1 MTISAI
7 APTGRVLTF
16 DPILRPVVALRS
28 GRTRGSVLDRVLHE
42 DGEEKPAG
50 PGLGRLSS
58 YDIEQVD
65 RGLLS
70 EGLAQAKKLHG
81 DGRSPLLFAPAAF
94 ATLASPRSRRD
105 VVGLLAEAQARLN
118 ARLVL
123 EITHLDPGLPP
134 SRLVEVLGLLRPTCR
149 VVFARIKVERRA
161 IMALTDCTLAGAS
174 VEAAHIADPEDED
187 LLTRVRLV
195 LASVGP
201 RMLLHNLRST
211 AAIHAAHG
219 AGISYASLD
228 LSQLSGAL
236 PVWPNKSGGEV
247 SPAAA

>member
-7 APTGRVLTF
+7 APEGRILVF
-16 DPILRPVVALRS
+16 DPILRPVMALRS
-28 GRTRGSVLDRVLHE
+28 GRTRGSVLDRMLHE
-42 DGEEKPAG
+42 DGEEKPADS
-50 PGLGRLSS
+50 GLARLSS

-65 RGLLS
+65 RRLLS
-70 EGLAQAKKLHG
+70 EGLAQAKTLHG
-81 DGRSPLLFAPAAF
+81 DSRSPLLFAPAAF

-105 VVGLLAEAQARLN
+105 VVEQLADAQKRLN

-134 SRLVEVLGLLRPTCR
+134 SRLVEVLGLVRPVCK

-161 IMALTDCTLAGAS
+161 IMALTDCTLAGAA
-174 VEAAHIADPEDED
+174 VEAAHLADPEDVE

-195 LASVGP
+195 LASIGP

-211 AAIHAAHG
+211 AAINAAHE

-228 LSQLSGAL
+228 LTHMGVGM
-236 PVWPNKSGGEV
+236 PVWSDKDGGEV

>member
-1 MTISAI
+1 MA
-7 APTGRVLTF
+7 F
-16 DPILRPVVALRS
+16 DPILRPVVALKS
-28 GRTRGSVLDRVLHE
+28 GRTRGSVLDRVLRE
-42 DGEEKPAG
+42 DGEEKPAE
-50 PGLGRLSS
+50 PGLARLSS
-58 YDIEQVD
+58 YDVERVD
-65 RGLLS
+65 RGLLG
-70 EGLAQAKKLHG
+70 EGLAKARVLHG
-81 DGRSPLLFAPAAF
+81 EGRSPLLFAPAAF

-118 ARLVL
+118 ARVVL
-123 EITHLDPGLPP
+123 EITNLDLGLPP
-134 SRLVEVLGLLRPTCR
+134 SRLVEVLGLLRPTCK

-161 IMALTDCTLAGAS
+161 IMALTDCTLAGAA

-195 LASVGP
+195 LANVGP

-228 LSQLSGAL
+228 LSHMSGVI
-236 PVWPNKSGGEV
+236 PVLPNKSGGEV